1 MKSRIHIALAGA
13 ALSMPVVVTLAAS
26 ATGLPGDRGVM
37 GGLGALTAPPPAAT
51 APAAP
56 PRGRPPS
63 DVPVPGPSIQLAL
76 KAAQAIAEACKQYP
90 YGMAVVDSSGSV
102 KLIYVPDGAVGW
114 HGYSAIR
121 KAYTALTFKS
131 DTSKVIAKAH
141 EDPSIVEKF
150 KSDPN
155 LQAQAGGV
163 VLMAGDK
170 VIGAIGVSGAEPGGH
185 DEECG
190 NVGREKIKNDLK

>member
-1 MKSRIHIALAGA
+1 MKPGIHTALVGA
-13 ALSMPVVVTLAAS
+13 ALMMPIGAVLAAS
-26 ATGLPGDRGVM
+26 AALPGDRGMM
-37 GGLGALTAPPPAAT
+37 GSITAAIAPPAT
-51 APAAP
+51 SAGP
-56 PRGRPPS
+56 PPNRPP
-63 DVPVPGPSIQLAL
+63 PNPAPGPSIQLAL

-90 YGMAVVDSSGSV
+90 YGMAVVDSAGDV
-102 KLIYVPDGAVGW
+102 KLIYVPDGAEGW

-131 DTSKVIAKAH
+131 DTSRVIQKAH
-141 EDPSIVEKF
+141 EDASIVEKF

-163 VLMAGDK
+163 VLMAGGK

-190 NVGREKIKNDLK
+190 SVGRDQIKNDLK